1 MTEPVPLLDVSDLTV
16 EFSTRRGIVRAVQ
29 HVNVK
34 IAKGETVGIVGE
46 SGSGKSVTSYA
57 VMRILDRAGRIAEG
71 AVHFT
76 GLDICAAS
84 EDQMRSLRG
93 REMSMIFQNPRA
105 ALNPIRKVGHQI
117 EDVLDQHSQADSS
130 ALTDKAIEILDQVRI
145 ARPRE
150 RYHAYPFELSGGM
163 CQRVVIALALACRP
177 QLLIADEPTTGLDVT
192 TQKTVMDLIVELTKK
207 RGMSTILI
215 THDLGLAATYCDRVA
230 VMEKGHVVESAPSRQ
245 IFTAPSHAYTRKLM
259 RATPRPGASLRD
271 LLPEDDPAAVGGNL
285 QPQARSAPSPLVGE
299 GWEGGSSLLHEQ
311 CPPTATP
318 TPNPSPQGGGEPT
331 GSAARTNGKAAA
343 PLLVVEK
350 LVKEYARKGMTGSF
364 KNIFQRKPAPEPEV
378 FRAVDGISFA
388 VNRGESVGLVGE
400 SGCGK
405 STTSTM
411 VMRLIDKTDGVIM
424 FDGEDIGA
432 IPAKQFARLPMRKRI
447 QMVFQDPTDSL
458 NPRFTAARAIADPIL
473 RLSEVGAFSGKAE
486 TGFPQKMRPLF
497 RDRDAVRARCEALA
511 RQVGLPVELLD
522 RFPHQLSGGQKARV
536 GIARAIA
543 LNPDLV
549 ILDEPTAALDVS
561 VQAVVLNLLQ
571 ELKDSLGMS
580 YLFVSHDL
588 NVVRLLCDR
597 VIVMNAGRIVEQ
609 GPTEQVLV
617 APEAQYTR
625 DLLAAIPHPTFA

>member
-1 MTEPVPLLDVSDLTV
+1 MTAIPLLDIRDLTV
-16 EFSTRRGIVRAVQ
+16 EFSTRRGTVRAVE
-29 HVNVK
+29 HVDIA

-57 VMRILDRAGRIAEG
+57 AMRILDRAGRIAQG
-71 AVHFT
+71 SVTFT
-76 GLDICAAS
+76 GIDVGQAS
-84 EDQMRSLRG
+84 ETDMRALRG

-117 EDVLDQHSQADSS
+117 EDVLEQHSQADSS
-130 ALTDKAIEILDQVRI
+130 ALTDKAIEMLDQVRI

-192 TQKTVMDLIVELTKK
+192 TQKTVMDLIVELTRQ

-215 THDLGLAATYCDRVA
+215 THDLGLAATYCDRVV
-230 VMEKGHVVESAPSRQ
+230 VMEKGRVVESAASRD
-245 IFTAPSHAYTRKLM
+245 IFTAPAHPYTRKLM
-259 RATPRPGASLRD
+259 RATPRPGVTLRD
-271 LLPEDDPAAVGGNL
+271 LLPEDE
-285 QPQARSAPSPLVGE
+285 SGE
-299 GWEGGSSLLHEQ
+299 GATSVPASSKG
-311 CPPTATP
+311 TAT
-318 TPNPSPQGGGEPT
+318 
-331 GSAARTNGKAAA
+331 A

-350 LVKEYARKGMTGSF
+350 LVKEYPRKRLGGPLAKIFAR
-364 KNIFQRKPAPEPEV
+364 QPAPEPDT
-378 FRAVDGISFA
+378 FRAVDGISFT
-388 VNRGESVGLVGE
+388 VTRGESVGLVGE

-411 VMRLIDKTDGVIM
+411 IMRLIDKTDGTIL
-424 FDGEDIGA
+424 FDGENIGD
-432 IPAKQFARLPMRKRI
+432 IPANRFARLPLRKRI

-473 RLSEVGAFSGKAE
+473 RLGDVKG
-486 TGFPQKMRPLF
+486 
-497 RDRDAVRARCEALA
+497 RDAVRARCEALA
-511 RQVGLPVELLD
+511 RQVGLPLDLLD

-543 LNPDLV
+543 LDPDLV

-571 ELKDSLGMS
+571 QLKDSLGMA

-597 VIVMNAGRIVEQ
+597 VIVMQAGRIVEE
-609 GPTEQVLV
+609 GATKRVLFS
-617 APEAQYTR
+617 PEATYTR
-625 DLLAAIPHPTFA
+625 ELLAAIPHPPV

>member
-1 MTEPVPLLDVSDLTV
+1 MTAIPLLDIRNLTV
-16 EFSTRRGIVRAVQ
+16 EFQTRRGIVTAVQ
-29 HVNVK
+29 HVDLAV
-34 IAKGETVGIVGE
+34 AKGETVGIVGE

-71 AVHFT
+71 SVMFT
-76 GLDICAAS
+76 NIDVRQAS
-84 EDQMRSLRG
+84 EDDMRGLRG
-93 REMSMIFQNPRA
+93 REISMIFQNPRA

-117 EDVLDQHSQADSS
+117 EDVLLEHIKAAPSEV
-130 ALTDKAIEILDQVRI
+130 TEKAIEVLDQVRI

-192 TQKTVMDLIVELTKK
+192 TQKTVMELIVELTRA

-215 THDLGLAATYCDRVA
+215 THDLGLAATYCDKVV
-230 VMEKGHVVESAPSRQ
+230 VMEKGHVVETATARG
-245 IFTAPSHAYTRKLM
+245 IFTAPAHHYTRKLM

-271 LLPEDDPAAVGGNL
+271 LLPEEAPA
-285 QPQARSAPSPLVGE
+285 S
-299 GWEGGSSLLHEQ
+299 
-311 CPPTATP
+311 
-318 TPNPSPQGGGEPT
+318 
-331 GSAARTNGKAAA
+331 SAATVTKFPVADRR

-350 LVKEYARKGMTGSF
+350 LLKEYPRKGVGGMVSKFMRRG
-364 KNIFQRKPAPEPEV
+364 PAPEPEV
-378 FRAVDGISFA
+378 FRAVDGIGFT

-411 VMRLIDKTDGVIM
+411 VMRLIDKTDGMIM
-424 FDGEDIGA
+424 FDGEDIGE
-432 IPAKQFARLPMRKRI
+432 IPAKQFAKLPMRRRI

-473 RLSEVGAFSGKAE
+473 RLSDIQG
-486 TGFPQKMRPLF
+486 
-497 RDRDAVRARCEALA
+497 RDAIRARCEELAL
-511 RQVGLPVELLD
+511 QVGLPVELLD

-543 LNPDLV
+543 LKPDLI

-571 ELKDSLGMS
+571 DLKESLGMS

-597 VIVMNAGRIVEQ
+597 VIVMKAGKIVEE
-609 GPTEQVLV
+609 GPTERVLF

-625 DLLAAIPHPTFA
+625 DLLAAIPHPTFEPEQADPAWVAAGS